1 VDPKRGRTAGAG
13 AIAALLFVLPSLPG
27 LLPVRPAVA
36 ASSTTATATTAATQ
50 PSVLVLGDSLS
61 AEYGLARN
69 TGWVELLS
77 HRISEAGIKYSVVN
91 ASISGETT
99 SGGLTRL
106 PQLLDRYHPSV
117 VVIELGANDGLRGL
131 PITAMASN
139 LQQMIDACRHARSQP
154 MLVGMRLPPNYGRT
168 YVDRFAAVFD
178 QLARDNRVALVP
190 FLLDGVADQRE
201 MFQADQ
207 LHPIAAAEPQL
218 LDNVWPHLR
227 PLLITR

>member
-1 VDPKRGRTAGAG
+1 
-13 AIAALLFVLPSLPG
+13 
-27 LLPVRPAVA
+27 
-36 ASSTTATATTAATQ
+36 
-50 PSVLVLGDSLS
+50 
-61 AEYGLARN
+61 
-69 TGWVELLS
+69 
-77 HRISEAGIKYSVVN
+77 
-91 ASISGETT
+91 
-99 SGGLTRL
+99 
-106 PQLLDRYHPSV
+106 
-117 VVIELGANDGLRGL
+117 
-131 PITAMASN
+131 
-139 LQQMIDACRHARSQP
+139 
-154 MLVGMRLPPNYGRT
+154 MRLPPNYGRT

>member
-1 VDPKRGRTAGAG
+1 LKVDPKRKTSAGAT
-13 AIAALLFVLPSLPG
+13 AIAALLFVLLALLG
-27 LLPVRPAVA
+27 LTA
-36 ASSTTATATTAATQ
+36 AATAATE

-77 HRISEAGIKYSVVN
+77 HRITEAGIKYSVVN

-99 SGGLTRL
+99 SGGLARL

-131 PITAMASN
+131 PITAMTGN
-139 LQQMIDACRHARSQP
+139 LQQMIDACRRARSQP
-154 MLVGMRLPPNYGRT
+154 VLVGMRLPPNYGRA

-178 QLARDNRVALVP
+178 QLARDNRIALVP
-190 FLLDGVADQRE
+190 FLLDGLADQRE
-201 MFQADQ
+201 LFQADQ
-207 LHPIAAAEPQL
+207 LHPIAAAEPRL

-227 PLLITR
+227 PLLQGTR